1 MKQLIWV
8 GLTLLSSLGLE
19 LAPARAATEIM
30 LTYQGFSRNIPI
42 ADLVSLTTTG
52 EASPSLAALLA
63 QAGQQP
69 EDLRSL
75 LLHPLSTDPVILD
88 RVLNSWPGEWVL
100 DQLATA
106 LHPVSAVASR
116 QALRSSLVLAATP
129 DGQLNLIEVLQTYP
143 TEGVVLEGDRIESA
157 YNQLET
163 LLRSVRNL
171 WPLKSRK
178 LEPSPPSR
186 QSPKRLGAPSAF

>member
-1 MKQLIWV
+1 MKQLILV
-8 GLTLLSSLGLE
+8 GLTLLSSLGLK

-30 LTYQGFSRNIPI
+30 LKYQGFSRNIPI

-63 QAGQQP
+63 QAGQKP

-75 LLHPLSTDPVILD
+75 LIHPVSVDPVLLD
-88 RVLNSWPGEWVL
+88 RALNSWPGEWIL

-106 LHPVSAVASR
+106 LHPVTAVASR

-143 TEGVVLEGDRIESA
+143 TDELVLEGDRIESA
-157 YNQLET
+157 YNQLGT
-163 LLRSVRNL
+163 FLRSLNHL
-171 WPLKSRK
+171 WPLKSGK
-178 LEPSPPSR
+178 LKPSPPTP
-186 QSPKRLGAPSAF
+186 QSPRKLGAPSAF